1 VFEKAGYLDEENYF
15 MYFEDIDWS
24 YQMYKNNIK
33 ILYVPQVKIIHY
45 GGESSKKDPDKKNAY
60 YEKGL
65 KTYLKKNRGWLIMKL
80 NSFVHILK

>member
-1 VFEKAGYLDEENYF
+1 
-15 MYFEDIDWS
+15 
-24 YQMYKNNIK
+24 
-33 ILYVPQVKIIHY
+33 LYVPQVKIIHY